1 MLQWRELG
9 AEERAAYY
17 TEKLSRD
24 FPPAELKPLSTIER
38 MCEKGA
44 YHCYAFFDGA
54 DEVGYAWLVTEGCF
68 TLLDYLAMEPSCR
81 GKGYGSQILP
91 IITGELIPDG
101 NTLLIEAENPA
112 CAASLDD
119 REVRLARLR
128 FYKKGGMRLTEVLG
142 KAFGVE
148 YRIFAGGAERPD
160 KAVADGLDAVYAA
173 ILPETVYKQNVR
185 IWMP

>member
-9 AEERAAYY
+9 AEERAVYY

-24 FPPAELKPLSTIER
+24 FPPAELKPFATIER
-38 MCEKGA
+38 MYQKGA
-44 YHCYAFFDGA
+44 YRCYAFFDGA
-54 DEVGYAWLVTEGCF
+54 DEVGYAYLATDGYF

-81 GKGYGSQILP
+81 GKGYGSQVLP

-101 NTLLIEAENPA
+101 NTLIIEAENPA

-128 FYKKGGMRLTEVLG
+128 FYKRGGMR
-142 KAFGVE
+142 FGVE
-148 YRIFAGGAERPD
+148 YRIFAGGTDRAD
-160 KAVADGLDAVYAA
+160 KEVAGGLDAVYAA
-173 ILPETVYKQNVR
+173 ILPEPVYKQNVQIR
-185 IWMP
+185 MP